1 MRIWLVVA
9 NENGAVSRWGTEP
22 GDGQWQCYYRMDNAL
37 PKAKYRGPKG
47 AHIESKSWEGKPRR
61 LALRGAEGGLGAA
74 RGPPALEGGL
84 GAGSEQS
91 RRAQLDPE

>member
-61 LALRGAEGGLGAA
+61 LALRGAA
-74 RGPPALEGGL
+74 ALEGEL

>member
-1 MRIWLVVA
+1 M
-9 NENGAVSRWGTEP
+9 SRWGTEP

-61 LALRGAEGGLGAA
+61 LALRGAA
-74 RGPPALEGGL
+74 ALEGGL
-84 GAGSEQS
+84 GAASEQS

>member
-1 MRIWLVVA
+1 M
-9 NENGAVSRWGTEP
+9 SRWGTEP

-61 LALRGAEGGLGAA
+61 LALRGAERELGAA
-74 RGPPALEGGL
+74 RGAAALEGGL
-84 GAGSEQS
+84 GAGPEQS

>member
-1 MRIWLVVA
+1 MRIWLAAA

-61 LALRGAEGGLGAA
+61 LELRGAAALGSA
-74 RGPPALEGGL
+74 RGTAALEGGL